1 MTLRMKNLE
10 TCTKYSSLK
19 GNWIC
24 SNEITQLTSSTGY
37 NMGIVGIQWQ
47 ISKIC
52 CKITA
57 ATSNKFATNC
67 PYHISGNEC
76 LDEGSYLFTMKET
89 F

>member
-24 SNEITQLTSSTGY
+24 SNEITQLTSTTGY
-37 NMGIVGIQWQ
+37 NVGIQWQ
-47 ISKIC
+47 ILKFC

-57 ATSNKFATNC
+57 ATSNKFATNY
-67 PYHISGNEC
+67 PYHISENNC